1 MVKGF
6 DERSAA
12 VDRKHP
18 YGGLPEEFVIVPAQ
32 ALEGSEQDLHAPAGQ
47 PADKKIFR
55 KKGSCLLHG
64 DSMLHK
70 MLFIR
75 FLTFLLA
82 PDVKKQ

>member
-18 YGGLPEEFVIVPAQ
+18 DRGLTEQLAVIFAQ
-32 ALEGSEQDLHAPAGQ
+32 TLEGGEQDLHAPAGQ